1 MGKQITLPKKT
12 SFKNFFYQN
21 CGEAVLVNSE
31 LILQSQLAEGSRH
44 KLLGTKTGTDDGIVI
59 SYEMKRRLKAALCS

>member
-1 MGKQITLPKKT
+1 MGEQITLPKRT
-12 SFKNFFYQN
+12 SFKIFYQN
-21 CGEAVLVNSE
+21 CGEAVLVNSK